1 MDGTAHD
8 VAIIEPYALIAVCE
22 AGLQVLDICD
32 PAQPVL
38 VGAVALPATPSHP
51 AVTVDDAYVVGP
63 MGGLD
68 LLTLTVQ

>member
-1 MDGTAHD
+1 
-8 VAIIEPYALIAVCE
+8 
-22 AGLQVLDICD
+22 
-32 PAQPVL
+32 
-38 VGAVALPATPSHP
+38 LPATPSHP